1 MESNSTAFLI
11 KIKLR
16 HSLGGPSRS
25 DFVQLYVADQKS
37 CAEEIV
43 KRCRENSFKSIR
55 FSYDQAIPNA
65 LYVTV
70 YGSKHQ
76 VEEGKEMFSFSYL
89 QEDTSGTYNIIDN
102 PEKFILKLERADE
115 L

>member
-1 MESNSTAFLI
+1 M
-11 KIKLR
+11 
-16 HSLGGPSRS
+16 
-25 DFVQLYVADQKS
+25 
-37 CAEEIV
+37 
-43 KRCRENSFKSIR
+43 
-55 FSYDQAIPNA
+55 
-65 LYVTV
+65 TV